1 MKFVVVRFLVTATM
15 LFPIIFSF
23 AATSRAAD
31 FPMPVFKSFSI
42 EEGLSQVSVLD
53 IAEDKNGYI
62 WLATQSGLD
71 RFDGN
76 EFKHFGKWQK
86 DKSDGLNTV
95 TTFQIESSLDKEY
108 LWIGS
113 IAGVSKFHIETAT
126 FEHFPISVSSEIKA
140 GSIKRIKIDKSGNVW
155 VISGRALYR
164 FSTLLNKLVQ
174 IAVLENVTSTLTDI
188 VIDRNSHVWLSSTSG
203 LYKLNSAFNTL
214 ELQQLAGKKLT
225 LMALAAD
232 ESLWIGTGAN
242 GLCRYP
248 LFTNNDFSASTCFDE
263 INGLSSN
270 DVLNVLFQR
279 NGNIWVATSSGVD
292 IIPAKEAS
300 EIVSLSVSRSNLANN
315 YITSLYQTDAGT
327 VVAGSRDNG
336 FSIYHPVLA
345 NFSTSAVISNN
356 ISGIATHTDS
366 SLWLATHDNLWHYN
380 YQSGTVNGP
389 YTSKIKSEG
398 QVYSNKLLTVHYD
411 KPSDSVWLST
421 RAGLAKLNTATE
433 KLDLVALEGKAGYS
447 LNVDTDGDVWY
458 GGYSD
463 GVFVYR
469 PSENRVIR
477 QWPISLTTRIVF
489 EDNES
494 AWLASISGLYF
505 ANKFTG
511 EIRNIGE
518 NSTNFPDGAVVT
530 WVSRSIRGG
539 YWVGTQANGIYFMV
553 VEDNDEPTVSFT
565 QIEADSYLS
574 NLSIGAIIEDQENA
588 LWISTTVG
596 IAHIDSTLSSIS
608 YFGAQNGV
616 SESGYY
622 IGSAVKTGDDTIF
635 MGSPQGLTRFKP
647 TDIKQQPWSPKVNI
661 SHIEIIDEHS
671 KGAENLFPSTSV
683 DKLVLNSDNVSFSVE
698 FAALDFTR
706 ANEVSYAY
714 KLSGFDN
721 RWRFTDHRRRGVT
734 YTNLDPGNYT
744 LTIRAMNKEK
754 VWSPNEAKLQISI
767 VPPWWEKPV
776 WRSAI
781 FASAFLLLTLLVW
794 WRIQTLKNRSVA
806 LAKMVEEKTKDLED
820 VVEKL
825 TLISSQDPLTGLK
838 NRRYFTS
845 RAHEAWDSYERYAQA
860 FSLLIVDIDWFKQ
873 INDTYGHHVGDL
885 VLVKVAELLRTN
897 LRNSDVICRWGGEEF
912 LILLPQLN
920 VRECYWVGE
929 KLRKSVEKASFHC
942 EGYDVNVTITA
953 GIADIRESDSVEQC
967 IHAADKKLY
976 KGKADGRNA
985 VVK

>member
-1 MKFVVVRFLVTATM
+1 M
-15 LFPIIFSF
+15 
-23 AATSRAAD
+23 
-31 FPMPVFKSFSI
+31 
-42 EEGLSQVSVLD
+42 
-53 IAEDKNGYI
+53 
-62 WLATQSGLD
+62 
-71 RFDGN
+71 
-76 EFKHFGKWQK
+76 
-86 DKSDGLNTV
+86 
-95 TTFQIESSLDKEY
+95 
-108 LWIGS
+108 
-113 IAGVSKFHIETAT
+113 
-126 FEHFPISVSSEIKA
+126 
-140 GSIKRIKIDKSGNVW
+140 
-155 VISGRALYR
+155 
-164 FSTLLNKLVQ
+164 
-174 IAVLENVTSTLTDI
+174 
-188 VIDRNSHVWLSSTSG
+188 
-203 LYKLNSAFNTL
+203 
-214 ELQQLAGKKLT
+214 
-225 LMALAAD
+225 
-232 ESLWIGTGAN
+232 
-242 GLCRYP
+242 
-248 LFTNNDFSASTCFDE
+248 
-263 INGLSSN
+263 
-270 DVLNVLFQR
+270 
-279 NGNIWVATSSGVD
+279 
-292 IIPAKEAS
+292 
-300 EIVSLSVSRSNLANN
+300 
-315 YITSLYQTDAGT
+315 
-327 VVAGSRDNG
+327 
-336 FSIYHPVLA
+336 
-345 NFSTSAVISNN
+345 
-356 ISGIATHTDS
+356 
-366 SLWLATHDNLWHYN
+366 
-380 YQSGTVNGP
+380 
-389 YTSKIKSEG
+389 
-398 QVYSNKLLTVHYD
+398 
-411 KPSDSVWLST
+411 
-421 RAGLAKLNTATE
+421 
-433 KLDLVALEGKAGYS
+433 
-447 LNVDTDGDVWY
+447 
-458 GGYSD
+458 
-463 GVFVYR
+463 
-469 PSENRVIR
+469 
-477 QWPISLTTRIVF
+477 
-489 EDNES
+489 
-494 AWLASISGLYF
+494 
-505 ANKFTG
+505 
-511 EIRNIGE
+511 
-518 NSTNFPDGAVVT
+518 VT

-671 KGAENLFPSTSV
+671 KGAENLFPSTNV
-683 DKLVLNSDNVSFSVE
+683 DELVLNSDNVSFSVE

-754 VWSPNEAKLQISI
+754 VWSPNEANLQISI

-781 FASAFLLLTLLVW
+781 FVSAFLLLTLLVW
-794 WRIQTLKNRSVA
+794 WRIQTLKHRSVA

-920 VRECYWVGE
+920 VHECYWVGE
-929 KLRKSVEKASFHC
+929 KLRKSVEKASFNC

>member
-1 MKFVVVRFLVTATM
+1 MEFVVVRFLVTATM
-15 LFPIIFSF
+15 LLPIFFSLV
-23 AATSRAAD
+23 ATSRAAD
-31 FPMPVFKSFSI
+31 FPLPVFKSFSI

-62 WLATQSGLD
+62 WLATQSGID
-71 RFDGN
+71 KFDGN
-76 EFKHFGKWQK
+76 EFKHIGKWQEVE
-86 DKSDGLNTV
+86 SNGLYAA
-95 TTFQIESSLDKEY
+95 TTFQIEPSLDKEY
-108 LWIGS
+108 LWVGS

-126 FEHFPISVSSEIKA
+126 FEHFPISVSSNIKA
-140 GSIKRIKIDKSGNVW
+140 GSIKRIKVDKSGNVW

-174 IAVLENVTSTLTDI
+174 VAILESVTSTLTDI
-188 VIDRNSHVWLSSTSG
+188 IVDEKSQVWLSSTSG

-214 ELQQLAGKKLT
+214 ELMHLAGTNLT
-225 LMALAAD
+225 LMTLATD

-248 LFTNNDFSASTCFDE
+248 LFARNDFSEPTCFDE
-263 INGLSSN
+263 SNGLSSN
-270 DVLNVLFQR
+270 NVLSVLFQR
-279 NGNIWVATSSGVD
+279 NGNVWIATAGGLN
-292 IIPAKEAS
+292 IIPATTPSKVAS
-300 EIVSLSVSRSNLANN
+300 LTVSQSKLANN
-315 YITSLYQTDAGT
+315 YIVALYQTEEGAI
-327 VVAGSRDNG
+327 VAGSRDNG
-336 FSIYHPVLA
+336 FSIHNPVLS
-345 NFSTSAVISNN
+345 NFSTSAAIGNN
-356 ISGIATHTDS
+356 ISGIDTHS
-366 SLWLATHDNLWHYN
+366 ANALWLATEENLWHYD
-380 YQSGTVNGP
+380 YQSGKVNGP
-389 YTSKIKSEG
+389 FTSMIESEG
-398 QVYSNKLLTVHYD
+398 KVSSNKLLTVHHD
-411 KPSDSVWLST
+411 KQSDAVWLTT

-433 KLDLVALEGKAGYS
+433 QLDLVAMKGKAGYS
-447 LNVDTDGDVWY
+447 LNVDADGDVWY

-469 PSENRVIR
+469 PSEDQVIR

-489 EDNES
+489 QDNES

-511 EIRNIGE
+511 EIRNVGE
-518 NSTNFPDGAVVT
+518 SSANFPKGAVVT

-539 YWVGTQANGIYFMV
+539 YWIGTQANGIFFMEV
-553 VEDNDEPTVSFT
+553 VDKETSSISFT
-565 QIEADSYLS
+565 PIETDSYLS
-574 NLSIGAIIEDQENA
+574 NTSIGAIIEDQENA
-588 LWISTTVG
+588 LWLSTTVG
-596 IAHIDSTLSSIS
+596 IAHIDSTLSSVS

-616 SESGYY
+616 SEAGYY
-622 IGSAVKTGDDTIF
+622 IGAAVKTADDTIF
-635 MGSPQGLTRFKP
+635 MGGPQGLTRFKP

-661 SHIEIIDEHS
+661 SHIEIINEQ
-671 KGAENLFPSTSV
+671 TSGSE
-683 DKLVLNSDNVSFSVE
+683 KLSPNTNIEELVLSSNNVSFSVE

-714 KLSGFDN
+714 LLSGFDN
-721 RWRFTDHRRRGVT
+721 KWRFTDHRHRAVT

-754 VWSPNEAKLQISI
+754 VWSPNEATLQISI
-767 VPPWWEKPV
+767 VPPWWDKTV

-781 FASAFLLLTLLVW
+781 FVSAFLLITLLVW

-825 TLISSQDPLTGLK
+825 TLLSSQDSLTGLK

-860 FSLLIVDIDWFKQ
+860 FSLLIVDIDWFKR
-873 INDTYGHHVGDL
+873 INDTYGHYVGDL
-885 VLVKVAELLRTN
+885 ILVKIAELLRTN

-920 VRECYWVGE
+920 VHECYWVGE
-929 KLRKSVEKASFHC
+929 KLRKAVEKTSFHC
-942 EGYDVNVTITA
+942 EGHDVNVTITA
-953 GIADIRESDSVEQC
+953 GISDIRESDSVEQC
-967 IHAADKKLY
+967 IHAADKKLN
-976 KGKADGRNA
+976 KGKTEGRNA

>member
-1 MKFVVVRFLVTATM
+1 MFSVVVRFLVTATI
-15 LFPIIFSF
+15 LLPIVFSL

-31 FPMPVFKSFSI
+31 FPLPVFKSFSI

-62 WLATQSGLD
+62 WLATQAGID

-76 EFKHFGKWQK
+76 EFKHFGKWQEVE
-86 DKSDGLNTV
+86 SDGLYTV

-108 LWIGS
+108 LWIGT
-113 IAGVSKFHIETAT
+113 IAGVSRFHIETAT
-126 FEHFPISVSSEIKA
+126 FEHFPISVSSHIKA
-140 GSIKRIKIDKSGNVW
+140 GLIKRIKIDKSGNVW

-174 IAVLENVTSTLTDI
+174 VAVLDNVTSTLTDI
-188 VIDRNSHVWLSSTSG
+188 VIDGNSHVWLSSTSG

-214 ELQQLAGKKLT
+214 ELQQLAGTNLT

-232 ESLWIGTGAN
+232 ESLWIGTGSD

-248 LFTNNDFSASTCFDE
+248 LFASNDFSVSTCFDE
-263 INGLSSN
+263 SNGLSSN
-270 DVLNVLFQR
+270 DVLSVLFQR
-279 NGNIWVATSSGVD
+279 NDNIWIATSGGVN
-292 IIPAKEAS
+292 IIRAKEAS
-300 EIVSLSVSRSNLANN
+300 EIVSLSVAQSKLANN
-315 YITSLYQTDAGT
+315 YITSLYQTEAGAI
-327 VVAGSRDNG
+327 VAGSRDNG
-336 FSIYHPVLA
+336 FSIHNPVLS
-345 NFSTSAVISNN
+345 NFSTSAVIGNN
-356 ISGIATHTDS
+356 ISGIATHSDNA
-366 SLWLATHDNLWHYN
+366 LWLATEQNLWHYN
-380 YQSGTVNGP
+380 YQSGKVSGP
-389 YTSKIKSEG
+389 YTSMIESEG
-398 QVYSNKLLTVHYD
+398 KLSSNKLLTVHYD
-411 KPSDSVWLST
+411 KQSDSVWLST
-421 RAGLAKLNTATE
+421 RAGLAKLNTASE
-433 KLDLVALEGKAGYS
+433 QLDLVALKGKAGYT
-447 LNVDTDGDVWY
+447 LNVDADGDVWY

-511 EIRNIGE
+511 EIRNVGE
-518 NSTNFPDGAVVT
+518 NNANFPKDAVVT

-539 YWVGTQANGIYFMV
+539 YWIGTQANGIYFMA
-553 VEDNDEPTVSFT
+553 VEDNEIFSVSFT

-574 NLSIGAIIEDQENA
+574 NISIGAIIEDQENE

-596 IAHIDSTLSSIS
+596 IAHIDSTLSSVS

-616 SESGYY
+616 SEAGYY
-622 IGSAVKTGDDTIF
+622 IGAAVKAAGDTIF

-661 SHIEIIDEHS
+661 SHIEIINEHS
-671 KGAENLFPSTSV
+671 SGSENLYPNTNIEE
-683 DKLVLNSDNVSFSVE
+683 LVLSSNNVSFSVE

-714 KLSGFDN
+714 LLSGFDN
-721 RWRFTDHRRRGVT
+721 KWRFTDHRRRAVT
-734 YTNLDPGNYT
+734 YTNLAPGNYT

-754 VWSPNEAKLQISI
+754 VWTPNEATLQISI
-767 VPPWWEKPV
+767 VPPWWDKPV

-781 FASAFLLLTLLVW
+781 FVSAFLLLTLLVW

-825 TLISSQDPLTGLK
+825 TQLSSQDSLTGLK

-860 FSLLIVDIDWFKQ
+860 FSLLIVDIDWFKR

-885 VLVKVAELLRTN
+885 ILVKISELLRTN

-912 LILLPQLN
+912 LILLPELN
-920 VRECYWVGE
+920 VHECYWVGE
-929 KLRKSVEKASFHC
+929 KLRKAVEKTSFHC
-942 EGYDVNVTITA
+942 EGHDVHVTITA

-976 KGKADGRNA
+976 KGKAEGRNA

>member
-15 LFPIIFSF
+15 LLPIVFSL

-31 FPMPVFKSFSI
+31 FPLPVFKSFSI

-53 IAEDKNGYI
+53 IAEDNNGYI
-62 WLATQSGLD
+62 WLATQSGID

-76 EFKHFGKWQK
+76 EFKHLGKWQETE
-86 DKSDGLNTV
+86 SDGLYAA
-95 TTFQIESSLDKEY
+95 TTFQIEASLDKEY
-108 LWIGS
+108 LWVGTIG
-113 IAGVSKFHIETAT
+113 GVSKFHIETTT
-126 FEHFPISVSSEIKA
+126 FEHFPITVSSKIKA
-140 GSIKRIKIDKSGNVW
+140 GSIKRIKIDKNGNVW

-164 FSTLLNKLVQ
+164 FSSLSNKLVQ
-174 IAVLENVTSTLTDI
+174 VAVLDNITSTLTDI
-188 VIDRNSHVWLSSTSG
+188 VFDRNSHVWLSSTSG
-203 LYKLNSAFNTL
+203 LYKLNTAFNTL
-214 ELQQLAGKKLT
+214 ELQQLADTNLT

-248 LFTNNDFSASTCFDE
+248 LFAKNDFSESTCFDE
-263 INGLSSN
+263 SNGLSSN

-279 NGNIWVATSSGVD
+279 NGNIWVATGGGVN
-292 IIPAKEAS
+292 IIPAKDTS
-300 EIVSLSVSRSNLANN
+300 EIVSLSVSQSKLANN
-315 YITSLYQTDAGT
+315 YITALYQTEAGAII
-327 VVAGSRDNG
+327 AGSRDNG
-336 FSIYHPVLA
+336 FSIHNPVLA
-345 NFSTSAVISNN
+345 NFSTSAAIGNN
-356 ISGIATHTDS
+356 ISGIAAHSDTS
-366 SLWLATHDNLWHYN
+366 VWLATEENLWHYN
-380 YQSGTVNGP
+380 YHSGKVRGP
-389 YTSKIKSEG
+389 YTSTLESEG
-398 QVYSNKLLTVHYD
+398 KSSSNKLLTVHYD

-421 RAGLAKLNTATE
+421 RAGLAKLNTTTE
-433 KLDLVALEGKAGYS
+433 QVDLVALEGKAGYT
-447 LNVDTDGDVWY
+447 LNVDADGDVWY

-489 EDNES
+489 EDNEN

-518 NSTNFPDGAVVT
+518 SSSNFPKDAVVT

-539 YWVGTQANGIYFMV
+539 YWIGTQSNGIYFMV
-553 VEDNDEPTVSFT
+553 LGDDEVSSVSFN

-574 NLSIGAIIEDQENA
+574 NISIGAIVEDQENA

-596 IAHIDSTLSSIS
+596 IAHIDSTLSSVS

-616 SESGYY
+616 SEAGYY
-622 IGSAVKTGDDTIF
+622 IGAAVKTVDDTIF

-647 TDIKQQPWSPKVNI
+647 SDIKQQPWSPKVNI
-661 SHIEIIDEHS
+661 SHIEIINEQSSDS
-671 KGAENLFPSTSV
+671 KDLFPNTNIEELILS
-683 DKLVLNSDNVSFSVE
+683 SDNVSFSVE

-714 KLSGFDN
+714 LLSGFDN
-721 RWRFTDHRRRGVT
+721 KWRFTDHRRRGVT
-734 YTNLDPGNYT
+734 YTNLAPGNYT

-754 VWSPNEAKLQISI
+754 VWSPNEAKLKISI
-767 VPPWWEKPV
+767 VPPWWDKPI

-781 FASAFLLLTLLVW
+781 IVSAFLLLTLLVW
-794 WRIQTLKNRSVA
+794 WRIRTLKNRSVV

-820 VVEKL
+820 VVDKL
-825 TLISSQDPLTGLK
+825 TLLSSQDSLTGLK

-845 RAHEAWDSYERYAQA
+845 RALEAWDSYERYAQA

-885 VLVKVAELLRTN
+885 ILVKVAELLRTS

-912 LILLPQLN
+912 LILLPELN
-920 VRECYWVGE
+920 AHECYWVGE
-929 KLRKSVEKASFHC
+929 KLRKAVEKTSFHC
-942 EGYDVNVTITA
+942 EGHDVKVTITA

-976 KGKADGRNA
+976 KGKAQGRNA